1 MYSALPFIGLW
12 AMMNICP
19 LVADKLRSTGV
30 MSTAAVRKTFN
41 SIGIVIGIEFLVEDL
56 IKPNISVHEKKI
68 L

>member
-1 MYSALPFIGLW
+1 VYSALPFIGLW

>member
-30 MSTAAVRKTFN
+30 LSTAAVRKTFN

>member
-1 MYSALPFIGLW
+1 
-12 AMMNICP
+12 MMNICP